1 MKETYKRCNKCIM
14 DTTDP
19 DIEFDDNGVC
29 NHCRYYDEVASKNLF
44 LGKEGEKKLYQIG
57 DEIREYGK
65 NNEYDCLLGLS
76 GGVDSSFVA
85 YYAKKLGLR
94 ALVVHLDNG
103 WNSETSVRNIENI
116 VRKLDFDLYTYVIDW
131 EEFKDLQLSFLKASV
146 IDIEMVSDHAIRSTL
161 LKVAKEKQIKYIL
174 RGANIATESILPW
187 SWRYAKQ
194 DIRNIKGIHKIF
206 GSKKLKTFP
215 SHGLATYLMIKYTN
229 IYRFINLLNYID
241 YERNKTIDILKT
253 ELDWKYVG
261 KKHYESII
269 TRFYQGYILPIKFNV
284 DKRKCH
290 FSSMICSGQMTREQ
304 ALEEL
309 QKPIYDIKK
318 LHNDKEYVAKKFGLS
333 EEEFDNLMK
342 LPVKSHLEYPNSQ
355 LIYKQLNLVDGIIN
369 VFRKLLNRIKGILLP
384 SLFIKI

>member
-1 MKETYKRCNKCIM
+1 MNETYRMCTRCVM

-19 DIEFDDNGVC
+19 DIEFDEHGVC
-29 NHCRYYDEVASKNLF
+29 NHCRYYDEVASKSLF
-44 LGKEGEKKLYQIG
+44 LGKEGEKKLNQIG

-65 NNEYDCLLGLS
+65 NKDYDCLLGLS

-85 YYAKKLGLR
+85 YYAKKLGLH

-131 EEFKDLQLSFLKASV
+131 DEFKDLQLSFLKASV

-161 LKVAKEKQIKYIL
+161 FRVANEKKIKYIL
-174 RGANIATESILPW
+174 RGGNIASEAILPW

-206 GSKKLKTFP
+206 SKKKLKTFP
-215 SHGLATYLMIKYTN
+215 KHGLITLLMAKYSRR
-229 IYRFINLLNYID
+229 YRFVDLLNYID
-241 YERNKTIDILKT
+241 YNRSRAIDILKK
-253 ELDWKYVG
+253 ELDWKYYG
-261 KKHYESII
+261 KKHHESII
-269 TRFYQGYILPIKFNV
+269 TKFYQGYILPTKFNI

-290 FSSMICSGQMTREQ
+290 FSSLICSGQMTRER

-309 QKPIYDIKK
+309 QKPVYDIEE
-318 LHNDKEYVAKKFGLS
+318 LRNDKEYVAKKLGLS
-333 EEEFDNLMK
+333 EEEFENLVK
-342 LPVKSHLEYPNSQ
+342 LPIKSHLDYPNSQ
-355 LIYKQLNLVDGIIN
+355 WIYKQLDLIDIIIG
-369 VFRKLLNRIKGILLP
+369 VSRKLFIG
-384 SLFIKI
+384 SLGNAPE